1 MARQGNK
8 KSDVQAPVVNW
19 LEQLADEINVPYAP
33 QGWYTLGEISA
44 KLDRNRQ
51 YVVRLL
57 ESKKAEKQYFM
68 SRRADGNRVRMI
80 HYKL

>member
-8 KSDVQAPVVNW
+8 KSDVQTPVVSW
-19 LEQLADEINVPYAP
+19 IEQLADEINVPYAP
-33 QGWYTLGEISA
+33 PGWYTLGEISA

-51 YVVRLL
+51 FVVRLL

-68 SRRADGNRVRMI
+68 ARRGDGNRVRMI